1 MVETGT
7 HAEELARH
15 VVGALMN
22 GLSNRLVAV
31 VLFGSR
37 ARGEG
42 SETSD
47 WDLLVIA
54 EGLPAKTFDRNL
66 YLKQLIPL
74 EWRGRVSILA
84 KTPEQFHGA
93 VSSLYLDVPL
103 EAHLAL
109 ASSRS
114 SVRSPQGI
122 HGFQA
127 DEVIFVIRD
136 QNAVIHFGDR
146 GHRGFDTPSPCRS
159 EAGAGHARP
168 EGLRN
173 KSDGYGISCP
183 VFAWLAQ

>member
-7 HAEELARH
+7 HAAELARH

-22 GLSNRLVAV
+22 GLSDRLVAV

-54 EGLPAKTFDRNL
+54 EGLPAKTFDRSL
-66 YLKQLIPL
+66 YLKQLLPV

-93 VSSLYLDVPL
+93 VSSLYLDV
-103 EAHLAL
+103 AL
-109 ASSRS
+109 DGQILYD
-114 SVRSPQGI
+114 P
-122 HGFQA
+122 
-127 DEVIFVIRD
+127 
-136 QNAVIHFGDR
+136 
-146 GHRGFDTPSPCRS
+146 RGFAVSRL
-159 EAGAGHARP
+159 GALRRGIEHLGLRRERIP
-168 EGLRN
+168 EGFDWRWKKTPAASWPL
-173 KSDGYGISCP
+173 SWSVDSH
-183 VFAWLAQ
+183 AAA

>member
-7 HAEELARH
+7 HSEELARH
-15 VVGALMN
+15 VVRALMN
-22 GLSNRLVAV
+22 GLSGRLVAV

-74 EWRGRVSILA
+74 EWRGRVSMLA

-93 VSSLYLDVPL
+93 VSSLYLDV
-103 EAHLAL
+103 AL
-109 ASSRS
+109 DGQILCD
-114 SVRSPQGI
+114 P
-122 HGFQA
+122 
-127 DEVIFVIRD
+127 
-136 QNAVIHFGDR
+136 
-146 GHRGFDTPSPCRS
+146 RGFAVSRL
-159 EAGAGHARP
+159 GALRRGIEHLGLRREPVP
-168 EGLRN
+168 EGFDWRWEKTPAASWSL
-173 KSDGYGISCP
+173 SWSVDSH
-183 VFAWLAQ
+183 AEA